1 MKRLSQIN
9 LIWLLMGYLGLI
21 RNNVWFM
28 SIALIF
34 GIAFLIYAKKVEHYA
49 LVFITFGLALT
60 FMVIISESAA
70 LSMTYKGMDL
80 FIVLS
85 CLNIALYIEK
95 ITYLRNLR
103 NIFSSYF
110 MMIIFSLV
118 ALLFAILL
126 FKAGVDHHIL
136 YRLVLMS
143 LLLIGPYIFSISLV
157 FLFREYQR
165 RS

>member
-9 LIWLLMGYLGLI
+9 LAWLLMGYLGLI

-28 SIALIF
+28 SIALILS
-34 GIAFLIYAKKVEHYA
+34 IAFLVYARKIEHYG
-49 LVFITFGLALT
+49 LIFITFGLALT

-70 LSMTYKGMDL
+70 LSMAYQGMDL

-95 ITYLRNLR
+95 IAYLRNLR
-103 NIFSSYF
+103 NIFNSYF
-110 MMIIFSLV
+110 MMIIFSLI
-118 ALLFAILL
+118 ALLFTILL
-126 FKAGVDHHIL
+126 FKAGVDRHTL
-136 YRLVLMS
+136 YRLALMS
-143 LLLIGPYIFSISLV
+143 LLLIGPYIFSLTLV